1 MQSSPIAGLIGLYEL
16 ILFVRIILTW
26 IPHDTEHPA
35 AQFLF
40 KVTEPAL
47 EPIRRALPP
56 LGGLDLSPIALFMA
70 LEFLKRIFL

>member
-16 ILFVRIILTW
+16 ILFVRIVLTW
-26 IPHDTEHPA
+26 IPHDAEHPA
-35 AQFLF
+35 SQMLF

-70 LEFLKRIFL
+70 LEFLKRIFI